1 MKKLFMLIVGEA
13 VRYNEI
19 VKDMRMKTTR
29 MLKSNSS
36 GGDIE
41 EYFRGLSK

>member
-1 MKKLFMLIVGEA
+1 MLIVGEA
-13 VRYNEI
+13 VRVNDTI
-19 VKDMRMKTTR
+19 KDMRMKTTR

-41 EYFRGLSK
+41 EYFNGLSK

>member
-1 MKKLFMLIVGEA
+1 MLIVGEA

-29 MLKSNSS
+29 MLKGNSS